1 MFKKKNT
8 HQVSKQESIETTN
21 DFEADYDGYYDDRI
35 PEDAG
40 VEYTSQNRNLARQL
54 IPLAIGFLIII
65 AASIAVL
72 YLS

>member
-1 MFKKKNT
+1 MRKKKTRQSREQQGPELAQDYDSN
-8 HQVSKQESIETTN
+8 
-21 DFEADYDGYYDDRI
+21 YDGYYDDRI

-40 VEYTSQNRNLARQL
+40 TEYASQKRNLARQL

-65 AASIAVL
+65 AANITVL

>member
-1 MFKKKNT
+1 MKKKSDEL
-8 HQVSKQESIETTN
+8 QVGT
-21 DFEADYDGYYDDRI
+21 DPVDADYDGYYDDRI

-40 VEYTSQNRNLARQL
+40 TEYASQKRNLARQL

-65 AASIAVL
+65 SASIAVL

>member
-1 MFKKKNT
+1 MKKKSDEL
-8 HQVSKQESIETTN
+8 QVDPDPT
-21 DFEADYDGYYDDRI
+21 DADYDGYYDDRI

-40 VEYTSQNRNLARQL
+40 TEFAPQKRNLARQL